1 MEVVLRDVLSQDA
14 ALCTFTR
21 VPAGNAPRPA
31 GKAGALVSVFFL
43 LSGDH
48 TWTSRS
54 QARPHS
60 KSRSNLRNQ
69 LLRRGSSRQLMMS
82 WASRF

>member
-1 MEVVLRDVLSQDA
+1 MHFHKATCWE
-14 ALCTFTR
+14 
-21 VPAGNAPRPA
+21 RPSSCCPFDC